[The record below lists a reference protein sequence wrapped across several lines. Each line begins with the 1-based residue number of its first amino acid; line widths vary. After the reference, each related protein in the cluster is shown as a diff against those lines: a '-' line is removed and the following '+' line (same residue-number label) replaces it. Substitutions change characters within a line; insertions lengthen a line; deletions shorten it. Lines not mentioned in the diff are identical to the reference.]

1 MSLED
6 LTPGECRWMHRHDL
20 HVYCRHPLRRVR
32 QPDGREA
39 WQRCE
44 EDRRYMVVCGEAGE
58 ETGWLDHD
66 GAVRTIDRFLA
77 GGVPAAARRTRNAGT
92 IGEGR

>member
-1 MSLED
+1 VLVMSLDEMN
-6 LTPGECRWMHRHDL
+6 PGECRWMHRHDI

-66 GAVRTIDRFLA
+66 EAVRAIDRFLA
-77 GGVPAAARRTRNAGT
+77 GDVPAAA
-92 IGEGR
+92 